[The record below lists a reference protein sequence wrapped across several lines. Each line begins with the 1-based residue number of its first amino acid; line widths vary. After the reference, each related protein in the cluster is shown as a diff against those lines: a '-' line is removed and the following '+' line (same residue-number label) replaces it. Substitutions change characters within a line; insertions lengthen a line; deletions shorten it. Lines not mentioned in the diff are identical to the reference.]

1 MRPGL
6 EVEQLLDGAGLRVGT
21 GKQVFGSE
29 FVFPKILFDAKGLD
43 LHGESLARRA
53 RQRPAP
59 NCLFGGVFHDRKYG
73 TCQRCNF
80 EPWRVM
86 IRRAK
91 SPARSCVTEGQPMAH
106 RFTIGVEEEFQ
117 IIDPATCE
125 LRSHVSQLISQASP
139 DIAEQVR
146 PELHQ
151 SIVETGTRICDSVS
165 DLRIEMHR
173 TRGELVAAAE
183 RAGLQ
188 VAAAG
193 THPFSSWI
201 DQVISPGE
209 RYEHIVEEMGQLARS
224 LLIFGMHVH
233 VAMPDR
239 QTTIDLMN
247 GVRYFLPHLLAL
259 STSSPFWMGRDT
271 GLKSY
276 RTTIFRRFPRTG
288 VPDHF
293 GSWSEYE
300 NYIKLLVEL
309 HCIDDAKRI
318 WWDVRPHPTFGTLE
332 FRVCDVPTR
341 PEVAVMLGAL
351 IQAIVVKLY
360 KLYTQNMGFRLYR
373 RALIEENK
381 WRAARW
387 GLDGRLIDFGKKA
400 EVPMRALAL
409 ELLAFVDDVVD
420 DLGSR
425 EHVQYVHAILRNG
438 TSADRQL
445 RVYHETNDL
454 KAVVQHVVQET
465 RPAAMR

>member
-1 MRPGL
+1 M
-6 EVEQLLDGAGLRVGT
+6 
-21 GKQVFGSE
+21 S
-29 FVFPKILFDAKGLD
+29 
-43 LHGESLARRA
+43 
-53 RQRPAP
+53 
-59 NCLFGGVFHDRKYG
+59 
-73 TCQRCNF
+73 
-80 EPWRVM
+80 
-86 IRRAK
+86 
-91 SPARSCVTEGQPMAH
+91 H

-117 IIDPATCE
+117 IVDPNTWE
-125 LRSHVSQLISQASP
+125 LRSHVS
-139 DIAEQVR
+139 
-146 PELHQ
+146 ELLAAGSALGDQMKREMHQ
-151 SIVETGTRICDSVS
+151 SIVELGTNICEDTGQLQHEVLKIRS
-165 DLRIEMHR
+165 
-173 TRGELVAAAE
+173 ELCAAAD
-183 RAGLQ
+183 RAGLA

-209 RYEHIVEEMGQLARS
+209 RYENIVEELQQLARS

-239 QTTIDLMN
+239 TSAIDIMN
-247 GVRYFLPHLLAL
+247 AARYFLPHVLAL

-288 VPDHF
+288 VPDYF

-300 NYIKLLVEL
+300 NYVNLLVGL
-309 HCIDDAKRI
+309 HCIDDAKEI
-318 WWDVRPHPTFGTLE
+318 WWDIRPHPTFGTLE

-341 PEVAVMLGAL
+341 AEETVAIAAV

-387 GLDGRLIDFGKKA
+387 GVDGRLIDFGKKS
-400 EVPMRALAL
+400 EVPMRDLAL
-409 ELLAFVDDVVD
+409 ELLAFIDDVVD
-420 DLGSR
+420 ELGSR
-425 EHVQYVHAILRNG
+425 QHVNYVHTILENG

-445 RVYHETNDL
+445 RVYRETNDL

-465 RPAAMR
+465 RPAAMRV